1 MIKAKIPLNEADR
14 LQALRS
20 FDILDTG
27 AEEQLDDIVLLASQI
42 CGTPFAL
49 VSLVD
54 ENRQWFKARHGIETT
69 ETPRD
74 IAFCAHAIH
83 ETQTFI
89 VENAL
94 VDERFRDNPFVAQA
108 PNVRF
113 YAGALLTTSDG
124 YNIGTLCVLDSKP
137 KQISEAQKLALEA
150 LARQVI
156 VNFERRKLENQLRS
170 REVFLSNIMSA
181 LPSLVSFISPNFKY
195 LYANDVYERWFDRK
209 IDQVIGEKMENVI
222 GEAAFKVCKPHLIKA
237 LGGTLVDY
245 QADLP
250 CQIGGHVSLKSI
262 QVHYIPAFGE
272 DGKVEGIYSIETDIT
287 ALRQAEIAAHEQSRR
302 LTLALEQ
309 ASKSEKS
316 FRAIFEYSP
325 LGIIQVDSKYRYV
338 LVNDAFCRF
347 LGYTEAELK
356 QMTIL
361 DVTHPEDV
369 ETTKEA
375 ISKFAKDFG
384 QIQRFEKRYLTK
396 SGQEVWG
403 LVSSRSVQYTEQG
416 ESYLFSII
424 EDITEYKRRELEYQT
439 TQAKMFASSRL
450 AELGEMAG
458 GIAHEINNP
467 LAIIQGKV
475 GILLRQLESP
485 NPDFTKIK
493 SDLGK
498 ISDTTQRIAKIVRGL
513 RAFSRDSE
521 NDPMAPASLRQI
533 VADTLELCNER
544 MKYENIEIRT
554 NSIPE
559 IAVECRSTQL
569 GQVILNL
576 INNSH
581 DAIIDLQDRWISIEA
596 VVQDER
602 VVIRVTDSGHGI
614 SEEVVQKMMQP
625 FFTTKEVGKGTGLG
639 LSIAKGI
646 IENHNGRLYYDP
658 DAKNTSFVIELPA
671 IQKAKQNN
679 ESRVAS

>member
-1 MIKAKIPLNEADR
+1 
-14 LQALRS
+14 
-20 FDILDTG
+20 
-27 AEEQLDDIVLLASQI
+27 
-42 CGTPFAL
+42 
-49 VSLVD
+49 
-54 ENRQWFKARHGIETT
+54 
-69 ETPRD
+69 
-74 IAFCAHAIH
+74 
-83 ETQTFI
+83 
-89 VENAL
+89 
-94 VDERFRDNPFVAQA
+94 
-108 PNVRF
+108 
-113 YAGALLTTSDG
+113 
-124 YNIGTLCVLDSKP
+124 
-137 KQISEAQKLALEA
+137 
-150 LARQVI
+150 
-156 VNFERRKLENQLRS
+156 
-170 REVFLSNIMSA
+170 
-181 LPSLVSFISPNFKY
+181 
-195 LYANDVYERWFDRK
+195 
-209 IDQVIGEKMENVI
+209 
-222 GEAAFKVCKPHLIKA
+222 
-237 LGGTLVDY
+237 
-245 QADLP
+245 
-250 CQIGGHVSLKSI
+250 
-262 QVHYIPAFGE
+262 
-272 DGKVEGIYSIETDIT
+272 
-287 ALRQAEIAAHEQSRR
+287 
-302 LTLALEQ
+302 
-309 ASKSEKS
+309 
-316 FRAIFEYSP
+316 
-325 LGIIQVDSKYRYV
+325 
-338 LVNDAFCRF
+338 
-347 LGYTEAELK
+347 
-356 QMTIL
+356 
-361 DVTHPEDV
+361 
-369 ETTKEA
+369 
-375 ISKFAKDFG
+375 
-384 QIQRFEKRYLTK
+384 LTK